1 MIKKMFEILCSNF
14 SIGLVQLMPQN
25 IIGFHL
31 MIYINI
37 GFLRIHWRL
46 STILKISKKV
56 YELIFINMKKSVY
69 SESVFNTQYI

>member
-31 MIYINI
+31 MIYINM
-37 GFLRIHWRL
+37 FFKD
-46 STILKISKKV
+46 TLKAFDDFKIKQ
-56 YELIFINMKKSVY
+56 KSV
-69 SESVFNTQYI
+69 